1 MKKLLIYLTAAC
13 CTFAGC
19 SKETAVS
26 GCKTDE
32 NTGEGLVPVTVTLS
46 GIPTRAGDSESTVN
60 SLQVVLYR
68 AVNDELIYE
77 SYYDFDPEEM
87 KGTIYVNSGKEAER
101 YLIAAY
107 ANQETLTEAKHADDW
122 SLFSEEAQGDFQ
134 MYGEWRGKREELK
147 DEVSISLKRQCSK
160 VSVKKVSLDW
170 TNSANYHKSFKLKA
184 MYLMDTQGVLQNVSA
199 LTQEVKTANPWLN
212 MNGNVLDKQDTRLY
226 KEISPIEL
234 TSEKAY
240 DNDQVFYAYIS
251 DLSNYNISS
260 NWEECGTRLVLE
272 AEFDNKTCYYAVPLR
287 KSGIE
292 GTYRNIHF
300 IFENIVI
307 TKPGADSPFGIP
319 ATESPVDIRFSI
331 ASWDEINH
339 GTVTLK

>member
-1 MKKLLIYLTAAC
+1 
-13 CTFAGC
+13 
-19 SKETAVS
+19 
-26 GCKTDE
+26 
-32 NTGEGLVPVTVTLS
+32 
-46 GIPTRAGDSESTVN
+46 
-60 SLQVVLYR
+60 
-68 AVNDELIYE
+68 
-77 SYYDFDPEEM
+77 
-87 KGTIYVNSGKEAER
+87 
-101 YLIAAY
+101 
-107 ANQETLTEAKHADDW
+107 
-122 SLFSEEAQGDFQ
+122 

-226 KEISPIEL
+226 KEISPVEL

-251 DLSNYNISS
+251 DLSNYNISP